1 MRLLEGAV
9 RTYDWGSPTAIPDLL
24 GRPGTGEPWAEI
36 WFGAHPLAPATAG
49 PEAEPLDRLI
59 AADPAK
65 ALGAAVAARFG
76 RLPFLVKV
84 LAASTPLSLQA
95 HPSAAQAEAGFER
108 EEELGIARDAS
119 GRMFRDR
126 SGKPEMVCA
135 LSSFEVLCGFRD
147 TARTGEFLDTI
158 PTAVLDPV
166 RRRLRTDSPA
176 ARREL
181 LRWLLRLGPA
191 TARALVHP
199 VASWCRDEPGDDE
212 WTGARRAVAD
222 LGKRFPNDGSVV
234 AALLLNHVVL
244 EPGEALF
251 LAAGQLHAYLGGMAL
266 EAMAESDNVVRGG
279 FTTKHVDV
287 DTLIEVV
294 DPAIT
299 EIQVLRPEARAGVAA
314 YRVPAK
320 EFSLSRLEV
329 DGSLVAGQGP
339 AVLLCVDGC
348 AESAGVTLDRGS
360 AAWVDGTEP
369 PVVLSGRATVYR
381 VGADVSP

>member
-9 RTYDWGSPTAIPDLL
+9 RNYDWGSPSAIPDLL
-24 GRPGTGEPWAEI
+24 GLPRTGEPWAEV
-36 WFGAHPLAPATAG
+36 WFGAHPLAPATTG
-49 PEAEPLDRLI
+49 PASEPLDRLI
-59 AADPAK
+59 AADPAA
-65 ALGAAVAARFG
+65 ALGPAVAARFG

-119 GRMFRDR
+119 ERIFRDR
-126 SGKPEMVCA
+126 SAKPEMVCA

-147 TARTGEFLDTI
+147 AARTAEMLDTI
-158 PTAVLDPV
+158 PTPALDPV
-166 RRRLRTDSPA
+166 RRRLRMDSPA

-181 LRWLLRLGPA
+181 LQWLLSLDRVA
-191 TARALVHP
+191 ARALVHP
-199 VASWCRDEPGDDE
+199 VVSCCRDQPGNDE
-212 WTGARRAVAD
+212 WTGARRAVAG
-222 LGKRFPNDGSVV
+222 LGERFPNDGSVV

-251 LAAGQLHAYLGGMAL
+251 LPAGQLHAYLGGMAL
-266 EAMAESDNVVRGG
+266 EAMAESDNVARGG
-279 FTTKHVDV
+279 LTTKHVDV
-287 DTLIEVV
+287 DALIDVV
-294 DPAIT
+294 DPTIT
-299 EIQVLRPEARAGVAA
+299 EIQVQRPEARSGVAA
-314 YRVPAK
+314 YRVPAE

-329 DGSLVAGQGP
+329 DGSLVAGEGP

-348 AESAGVTLDRGS
+348 AESAGATLHRGS

-381 VGADVSP
+381 VGAGDSP

>member
-1 MRLLEGAV
+1 M
-9 RTYDWGSPTAIPDLL
+9 
-24 GRPGTGEPWAEI
+24 
-36 WFGAHPLAPATAG
+36 
-49 PEAEPLDRLI
+49 
-59 AADPAK
+59 
-65 ALGAAVAARFG
+65 
-76 RLPFLVKV
+76 
-84 LAASTPLSLQA
+84 
-95 HPSAAQAEAGFER
+95 
-108 EEELGIARDAS
+108 
-119 GRMFRDR
+119 
-126 SGKPEMVCA
+126 
-135 LSSFEVLCGFRD
+135 
-147 TARTGEFLDTI
+147 
-158 PTAVLDPV
+158 
-166 RRRLRTDSPA
+166 
-176 ARREL
+176 
-181 LRWLLRLGPA
+181 
-191 TARALVHP
+191 
-199 VASWCRDEPGDDE
+199 
-212 WTGARRAVAD
+212 
-222 LGKRFPNDGSVV
+222 
-234 AALLLNHVVL
+234 VL

-287 DTLIEVV
+287 ETLIEVV